1 MTVLF
6 VCLCLA
12 CLCMLGMVTPV
23 GVAITSQLTTKAL
36 NWFKADP
43 TQPRKHADEAEL
55 QRLGQSLKE
64 RQIEPLQAKSDGTI
78 IDGWRRWLAAK
89 MVGLDKL
96 DVIITDQPLS
106 DNQLRSIRLT
116 SFFHKADLTPAE
128 KWQACAELLAA
139 NPTWGMKALSD
150 ELHTDPSMVM
160 RLLSPSKCIPAWQ
173 EALKAGKVGISDCYA
188 ASKLDEKEQAGLL
201 ALKLSGASRDS
212 IERVGRKSR
221 NSGAPTVKMSRVKIA
236 MPQATLVITGK
247 ELSMAEVVE
256 LLTETLKE
264 ARKAVDQYDV
274 RTWQSMMKDKAKAGG

>member
-6 VCLCLA
+6 LCLVLC
-12 CLCMLGMVTPV
+12 CLCMLGMVAPV
-23 GVAITSQLTTKAL
+23 AVAITNQLTTKMVT
-36 NWFKADP
+36 WFKADP

-128 KWQACAELLAA
+128 KWQACAELLVA
-139 NPTWGMKALSD
+139 NPTWGMKDLSD
-150 ELHTDPSMVM
+150 RLHIDP
-160 RLLSPSKCIPAWQ
+160 
-173 EALKAGKVGISDCYA
+173 G
-188 ASKLDEKEQAGLL
+188 
-201 ALKLSGASRDS
+201 
-212 IERVGRKSR
+212 
-221 NSGAPTVKMSRVKIA
+221 
-236 MPQATLVITGK
+236 
-247 ELSMAEVVE
+247 VV
-256 LLTETLKE
+256 
-264 ARKAVDQYDV
+264 
-274 RTWQSMMKDKAKAGG
+274 